1 MHKLAINCIRQLA
14 IGWGPHPD
22 VQPILCWGWARR
34 FHSVATAAVRVGGA
48 SAMFWS
54 SEKRNGAVYPRINIW
69 WIWSVLFFHPFLT
82 REFFFVFLRSDYD
95 MMYLVPVAQAI
106 SNPCGAGLPT
116 WFFPQSL
123 GDFAMVGLGC
133 VTCPPFSIAQK
144 PGFPAFFWWLSRSIF
159 LKAEKPLRI
168 GFFGN
173 TIVICVDVASLHFR
187 SQSYSDGLY
196 IIVHASTS
204 STSWLWLQM
213 WAFLQMCRLFWQWVW
228 SDYGCMCNEVYEV
241 CQLGRIHLRPVR

>member
-82 REFFFVFLRSDYD
+82 RDFFLCFSDQTMTWCTWYRWLKPSQT
-95 MMYLVPVAQAI
+95 LVVQGSP
-106 SNPCGAGLPT
+106 PD
-116 WFFPQSL
+116 FFHSL

-144 PGFPAFFWWLSRSIF
+144 PGFPAFFDGWAEAFFWR
-159 LKAEKPLRI
+159 LKNLW
-168 GFFGN
+168 
-173 TIVICVDVASLHFR
+173 
-187 SQSYSDGLY
+187 GLDFSG
-196 IIVHASTS
+196 I
-204 STSWLWLQM
+204 L
-213 WAFLQMCRLFWQWVW
+213 
-228 SDYGCMCNEVYEV
+228 
-241 CQLGRIHLRPVR
+241 

>member
-82 REFFFVFLRSDYD
+82 RDFFLCFSDQTMTWCTWYRWLKPSQTLVVQGSPPDFFHKALVISPWSALVASPVRRFPSRKNQDFQPFLMAEPKHFFEGWKTSEDWIFREY
-95 MMYLVPVAQAI
+95 Y
-106 SNPCGAGLPT
+106 SNMCR
-116 WFFPQSL
+116 
-123 GDFAMVGLGC
+123 C
-133 VTCPPFSIAQK
+133 CKPPFQ
-144 PGFPAFFWWLSRSIF
+144 
-159 LKAEKPLRI
+159 
-168 GFFGN
+168 
-173 TIVICVDVASLHFR
+173 VA
-187 SQSYSDGLY
+187 
-196 IIVHASTS
+196 I
-204 STSWLWLQM
+204 LQ
-213 WAFLQMCRLFWQWVW
+213 WRA
-228 SDYGCMCNEVYEV
+228 VYY
-241 CQLGRIHLRPVR
+241 CTRQYL